1 MSKIQIKLDEYY
13 FLDGD
18 LVVIF
23 MLDDKKYREDYICE
37 DIFEEYVRKSG
48 NLEFFEDCWDSHKE
62 SHYTRDYEI
71 DYSSWMEEY
80 CEKGDITDFLYYYYK
95 RNKIPE
101 EVEEWN

>member
-101 EVEEWN
+101 EVEE

>member
-37 DIFEEYVRKSG
+37 DIFEDYVRKSG

-101 EVEEWN
+101 EVEE